1 MCPSIGKKKLCFTL
15 AALFFVLQIFQ
26 LFRFLVGHP
35 GSKVHNL
42 KYFTW
47 ETPGFAYFNNQFI
60 LHLASAVHNPLPS
73 RKLLSPGITCPAI
86 RGVQETQVI
95 PITDVFEARG
105 LQALG
110 YETNLQRWSDP
121 AAKEAATRRVDY
133 YTDITEGPDLII
145 EAKAHTESY
154 WQWSAI
160 RFVLEFFVLP
170 WTPSRWRS
178 AAHHFQLTQPLQQ
191 CVDSI
196 IPDIV
201 PNAIAMH
208 LRMWPS
214 DLSFGQ
220 NDACYH
226 GEVPILKYIFSK
238 CEWTGLYLYENV
250 LRVQESNRQ
259 PVIIATDDWDHPAVI
274 DLIHRLGSR
283 AHFMEMTETC
293 TSSIGNAHPPEEIQW
308 RTATYWPIIE
318 AATLVQAEAFIGSF
332 WSTFSQ
338 LIAVRR
344 RRAHRTFFVQH
355 KAQELVWQNRWLLTL
370 GLAGVLVWVVVR
382 VSRRLHR

>member
-1 MCPSIGKKKLCFTL
+1 MYPIIRRKKFYLTL
-15 AALFFVLQIFQ
+15 VAFFIVLQIFH
-26 LFRFLVGHP
+26 LRFLLEHP
-35 GSKVHNL
+35 AGKVHNL

-47 ETPGFAYFNNQFI
+47 ETPDFAYFNNQFI

-86 RGVQETQVI
+86 RGVQEAQVI

-110 YETNLQRWSDP
+110 YETDLQRWSDS
-121 AAKEAATRRVDY
+121 ATKAVSTLRVDY
-133 YTDITEGPDLII
+133 YRDIAEGPAPII
-145 EAKAHTESY
+145 EAKADTESY

-160 RFVLEFFVLP
+160 RFVLEAFVLP
-170 WTPSRWRS
+170 WTPRRWRS
-178 AAHHFQLTQPLQQ
+178 AAHRFQLTQPLQQ
-191 CVDSI
+191 CVGSI
-196 IPDIV
+196 LPDLV

-226 GEVPILKYIFSK
+226 GEVPFLKYIFAK
-238 CEWTGLYLYENV
+238 CDWTGPYLYENV
-250 LRVQESNRQ
+250 MRVQKSDKQ
-259 PVIIATDDWDHPAVI
+259 PVIIATDDRNHLAIV
-274 DLIHRLGSR
+274 DLVQRLGPR
-283 AHFMEMTETC
+283 AHFMEMTDTC
-293 TSSIGNAHPPEEIQW
+293 ASLIRNAHPSEEAQW
-308 RTATYWPIIE
+308 RMATYWPIIE
-318 AATLVQAEAFIGSF
+318 AATMVEAESFVGSF

-344 RRAHRTFFVQH
+344 RRINRTFFVQNRM
-355 KAQELVWQNRWLLTL
+355 QEFVWQNRQE
-370 GLAGVLVWVVVR
+370 A
-382 VSRRLHR
+382 